1 MSRIGYLSIGK
12 SPAVTLEQNQDVVN
26 VSGPM
31 GKLSVAIPSGIQ
43 ITVEGDTIMVNR
55 VKNTKQVKSLH
66 GLTRAL
72 LANAV
77 TGVTNGFTKQLEMHG
92 IGYKATVEGEKLTL
106 NVGFSHPVVFEAPTG
121 IEFSVQKNVISI
133 KGIDK
138 GDVGQIAAKI
148 REIRKPEPYKGK
160 GIRYIGEY
168 VRRKAGK
175 TVKSAAS

>member
-1 MSRIGYLSIGK
+1 MSRIGYLSIK
-12 SPAVTLEQNQDVVN
+12 KNPDVVLEQNQDGVN

-31 GKLSVAIPSGIQ
+31 GKLTVPIPLGIQ
-43 ITVEGDTIMVNR
+43 IIEEGDTIMVSR
-55 VKNTKQVKSLH
+55 AKSTKQVKSLH

-77 TGVTNGFTKQLEMHG
+77 IGVTNGFTKQLEMHG
-92 IGYKATVEGEKLTL
+92 IGYKATVEGERLTL

-121 IEFSVQKNVISI
+121 IEFSVQKNVISV

-148 REIRKPEPYKGK
+148 REVRKPEPYKGK
-160 GIRYIGEY
+160 GIRYVGEY

-175 TVKSAAS
+175 TVKSASS